1 MDKYAYI
8 SEPASRVIIRVT
20 YFFICLQQ
28 LSGNLH
34 YSVYTVFSYLSYAV
48 FFMRITQK
56 EKVFVPGC
64 RNIQGK

>member
-28 LSGNLH
+28 LNGNLQ

-56 EKVFVPGC
+56 EQVFVPGC